1 MDVRLPDGTI
11 IKGVPD
17 GTTKADLAAK
27 LKANGM
33 AVPSEWLDEAPKPS
47 AAESVGATL
56 REIPRQVGLTARYG
70 LEAVGGLADIGVEP
84 LRQIVVNPALRAM
97 GLPEA
102 SSTVQGMATDLAT
115 KAGLPQPRDANER
128 VIGDAARTVASAGAM
143 GGAAGS
149 LARAVGAP
157 AVGAAQTSGS
167 AVTNWARNAAQAAK
181 SAPAAM
187 AANPGTQAVGAAAA
201 GGSGGAVREAGGG
214 PLEQF
219 AAALVAGVAGG
230 GTTSAANNLAGS
242 AYQRLR
248 SLLTPRTEIIRAAD
262 QQIELALQRSGL
274 DWSRV
279 PDQIKAGLR
288 DEVAQALA
296 GGQPLNPD
304 ALRRLVAFRQTGT
317 TPTVGML
324 TQDPG
329 QITREM
335 NLAKTGANS
344 MDPNL
349 QRLPALQNSNIA
361 QLLRQLDQA
370 GAANAPNA
378 QGAARAAINSLD
390 GTVAREQARID
401 RLYAAARDTSGR
413 SLPLEGGA
421 FTRRANELLDQEMVG
436 GALPADVAN
445 TMNRI
450 AKGEMPFTVEI
461 AEQLKTRIGKLQRAS
476 NDGTARMALG
486 LVRQALDEAPLQN
499 PNLNPRN
506 LPAVSGTVP
515 PSPTIAGQESIDAF
529 NAARRTN
536 REWMQRLEGNPALRA
551 VAEGVE
557 PDQFVQR
564 FLVGKS
570 ATAADVRALAGELEP
585 RASEALRQYI
595 VRHLRDAATNST
607 DDITKFSNDA
617 YRRALRD
624 IGDEK
629 LSVFFDRDQVAQLRA
644 IGDAGKYMQAQPAGS
659 AVNNSNSG
667 ALVLG
672 RGLEVLE
679 RLANYVPLGGRDI
692 IKGAIQGRQQTKV
705 LTPSE
710 ALTLIANG
718 QAQAKQPSVSQ
729 LLAIL
734 AASGEQRQDE
744 RGN

>member
-1 MDVRLPDGTI
+1 MATLQQLENALI
-11 IKGVPD
+11 A
-17 GTTKADLAAK
+17 ADRAGAADDARVLAAEIRRMR
-27 LKANGM
+27 GEQR
-33 AVPSEWLDEAPKPS
+33 PQPT
-47 AAESVGATL
+47 AAESVGAAL

-70 LEAVGGLADIGVEP
+70 MEAVGGLADIGAEP
-84 LRQIVVNPALRAM
+84 LRQIVVNPALRAV

-102 SSTVQGMATDLAT
+102 SSTVQGMASDLAT
-115 KAGLPQPRDANER
+115 KIGLPQPRDANER
-128 VIGDAARTVASAGAM
+128 VVGDAARTVASAGAM

-149 LARAVGAP
+149 LARTVGAP
-157 AVGAAQTSGS
+157 AVEAAQTGGS

-187 AANPGTQAVGAAAA
+187 AANPGTQAVGAAVA
-201 GGSGGAVREAGGG
+201 GGAGGAVREAGGG

-219 AAALVAGVAGG
+219 AAALAAGVAGG
-230 GTTSAANNLAGS
+230 ATTSAANNLAGS

-248 SLLTPRTEIIRAAD
+248 SLLTPRTETIRAAD

-288 DEVAQALA
+288 DEVADALA
-296 GGQPLNPD
+296 TGQPLNAD

-349 QRLPALQNSNIA
+349 QRLPALQNSNTA
-361 QLLRQLDQA
+361 QLLRQLDRA
-370 GAANAPNA
+370 GAENAPNA
-378 QGAARAAINSLD
+378 QGAARTAIGSLE
-390 GTVAREQARID
+390 GAVAREQAKID
-401 RLYAAARDTSGR
+401 RLYTAARDTSGR
-413 SLPLEGGA
+413 SLPLEGST
-421 FTRRANELLDQEMVG
+421 FTRRANELLDEANVG
-436 GALPADVAN
+436 SFLPPDIAKK
-445 TMNRI
+445 MNAI
-450 AKGEMPFTVEI
+450 AKGEYPLTVDV
-461 AEQLKTRIGKLQRAS
+461 AEQLKTSIGRLQRGS
-476 NDGTARMALG
+476 SDGNARYALG

-506 LPAVSGTVP
+506 LPAVPGTVP

-529 NAARRTN
+529 NAARRAN
-536 REWMQRLEGNPALRA
+536 RAWMQRLEGNPALRA

-564 FLVGKS
+564 FLVGKG
-570 ATAADVRALAGELEP
+570 ATAADVRAMAGELEP

-629 LSVFFDRDQVAQLRA
+629 LSVFFDRDQVAQLKA

-692 IKGAIQGRQQTKV
+692 IKGAIQGRQQTRV

-718 QAQAKQPSVSQ
+718 GPEAKQPSVSQ

-734 AASGEQRQDE
+734 AASKEPRQDE